1 MHLALHQETA
11 QQSLGFGNNSSLH
24 NSASKTR
31 FTKTMRSIRSMTQNP
46 HNQDEVSKSKEGKS
60 EEVES
65 PMPSKKIAKPKV
77 TKKQLEK
84 ALGEAKTEVEKYKT
98 KLAYVQADHE
108 NYVKSMEKH
117 QTQVRLQ
124 ANRDLILALLPI
136 LDDLERA
143 QIMVPQIEMNAP
155 FIEGLSMLVD
165 NLRTTLQNVGVKPIT
180 CENQSFDPLRHE
192 AVVREE
198 TSEVP
203 SNTVIEELRK
213 GYLLKGVLLRPS
225 MVKIAI
231 APKSPDAGDP
241 SSAKGEKPEK
251 DSSKKK

>member
-1 MHLALHQETA
+1 
-11 QQSLGFGNNSSLH
+11 
-24 NSASKTR
+24 
-31 FTKTMRSIRSMTQNP
+31 MTQNP
-46 HNQDEVSKSKEGKS
+46 HKQDEVTKSREGKI
-60 EEVES
+60 EDVED
-65 PMPSKKIAKPKV
+65 PMPSKKIVKSKV

-84 ALGEAKTEVEKYKT
+84 ALGEAQAEVEKYKT

-108 NYVKSMEKH
+108 NYVKSMEK
-117 QTQVRLQ
+117 QKTQLRLQ

-165 NLRTTLQNVGVKPIT
+165 NLKSTLQNTGVKLIT
-180 CENQSFDPLRHE
+180 CEGQSFDPLRHE

-203 SNTVIEELRK
+203 PNTVIEELRK
-213 GYLLKGVLLRPS
+213 GYLLKGALLRPS

-231 APKSPDAGDP
+231 APKPPEAVKTL
-241 SSAKGEKPEK
+241 SAKGEK
-251 DSSKKK
+251 SKKKSSKQK

>member
-1 MHLALHQETA
+1 MHLALHPENT
-11 QQSLGFGNNSSLH
+11 QQYLGFGNNSSLH
-24 NSASKTR
+24 YFARKTHLP
-31 FTKTMRSIRSMTQNP
+31 KSMRSINLMTKNP
-46 HNQDEVSKSKEGKS
+46 HKQDEVTKSREEKSKEVKDS
-60 EEVES
+60 K
-65 PMPSKKIAKPKV
+65 PSKKAEKPKI

-84 ALGEAKTEVEKYKT
+84 ALGEAQAEAEKYKT

-108 NYVKSMEKH
+108 NYVKAMEKH
-117 QTQVRLQ
+117 QTQLRLQ

-165 NLRTTLQNVGVKPIT
+165 NLKSTLQNAGVKPIT
-180 CENQSFDPLRHE
+180 CEGQTFDPLRHE

-203 SNTVIEELRK
+203 PNTVIEELRK
-213 GYLLKGVLLRPS
+213 GYLLKGALLRPS

-231 APKSPDAGDP
+231 APKPPEAVKTT
-241 SSAKGEKPEK
+241 SAKGEKSKK
-251 DSSKKK
+251 DSSKQK

>member
-1 MHLALHQETA
+1 MRLTLHPKNTHQY
-11 QQSLGFGNNSSLH
+11 LGFGNNSSLH
-24 NSASKTR
+24 YFASETHLP
-31 FTKTMRSIRSMTQNP
+31 KTMRSINSMTENL
-46 HNQDEVSKSKEGKS
+46 HKQDEMTKSRETKRKEVKDSKL
-60 EEVES
+60 
-65 PMPSKKIAKPKV
+65 SKKAEKPKI

-84 ALGEAKTEVEKYKT
+84 ALGEAQAEVDKYKT
-98 KLAYVQADHE
+98 KLAYIQADHE

-117 QTQVRLQ
+117 KTQLRLQ

-165 NLRTTLQNVGVKPIT
+165 NLKSTLQNAGVKPIT
-180 CENQSFDPLRHE
+180 CEGQTFDPLRHE

-203 SNTVIEELRK
+203 PNTVIEELRK
-213 GYLLKGVLLRPS
+213 GYLLKGALLRPS

-231 APKSPDAGDP
+231 APKPPEAVKTT
-241 SSAKGEKPEK
+241 SAKGEKSKK
-251 DSSKKK
+251 DSSKQK

>member
-1 MHLALHQETA
+1 M
-11 QQSLGFGNNSSLH
+11 
-24 NSASKTR
+24 
-31 FTKTMRSIRSMTQNP
+31 P
-46 HNQDEVSKSKEGKS
+46 GKKA
-60 EEVES
+60 E
-65 PMPSKKIAKPKV
+65 KPKV

-84 ALGEAKTEVEKYKT
+84 ALDEAQAEVEKFKT
-98 KLAYVQADHE
+98 RLAYVQADHE

-117 QTQVRLQ
+117 KTQLRLQ
-124 ANRDLILALLPI
+124 ANRDLILSLLPI

-165 NLRTTLQNVGVKPIT
+165 NLKTTLQNVGVKSIT
-180 CENQSFDPLRHE
+180 CEGQSFDPLRHE

-203 SNTVIEELRK
+203 PNTVIEELRK
-213 GYLLKGVLLRPS
+213 GYLLKGALLRPA

-231 APKSPDAGDP
+231 APKPCVAGDP
-241 SSAKGEKPEK
+241 KPAKKGKPGK

>member
-1 MHLALHQETA
+1 MHLALHLETV
-11 QQSLGFGNNSSLH
+11 QQYLGFGNNSSLH
-24 NSASKTR
+24 KSASKIH
-31 FTKTMRSIRSMTQNP
+31 FTKSMRLIRSLTQNP
-46 HNQDEVSKSKEGKS
+46 HNQDEMIKSEDAKS
-60 EEVES
+60 EEVED
-65 PMPSKKIAKPKV
+65 PMSSKEAVKSKV

-84 ALGEAKTEVEKYKT
+84 TLVEAKTEVEKYKT
-98 KLAYVQADHE
+98 KLAYVQADHA
-108 NYVKSMEKH
+108 NYVKTMEKH
-117 QTQVRLQ
+117 QTQLRLQ

-143 QIMVPQIEMNAP
+143 QIMVPQIEMNTP

-165 NLRTTLQNVGVKPIT
+165 NLKNTLQNVGVKPIT
-180 CENQSFDPLRHE
+180 CEGQSFDPLRHE

-203 SNTVIEELRK
+203 PNTVIEELRK
-213 GYLLKGVLLRPS
+213 GYLLKGTLLRPS

-231 APKSPDAGDP
+231 APKPPDAVDT
-241 SSAKGEKPEK
+241 SAAKGEQPEK